1 MTYKKTPQ
9 TQAAVIAAG
18 EQVDRPLFVLDASA
32 LLAYLNG
39 EPGAERVQQ
48 SIEQE
53 HAIMSS
59 VNLAEVL
66 SKCADQGMSS
76 ADQAALC
83 AALPIEF
90 TVFDTELAL
99 ISGALRSSTRSQG
112 LSLGDR
118 CCLALAQS
126 RSATALTAD
135 QTWSRLERKDIA
147 VEQIRPPIDPD
158 SQRD

>member
-1 MTYKKTPQ
+1 MTNGNTPPTQ
-9 TQAAVIAAG
+9 TTMPPPTVHEG
-18 EQVDRPLFVLDASA
+18 THRYVLDASA

-39 EPGAERVQQ
+39 EPGAERVQK
-48 SIEQE
+48 SIEQG

-83 AALPIEF
+83 AALPLE
-90 TVFDTELAL
+90 VSAFDTALAL
-99 ISGALRSSTRSQG
+99 TSAALRSSTRPHG

-126 RSATALTAD
+126 RSATALTAYHA
-135 QTWSRLERKDIA
+135 WSRLGRADIG
-147 VEQIRPPIDPD
+147 VEQIRPDN
-158 SQRD
+158 QRA

>member
-1 MTYKKTPQ
+1 MTSPQ
-9 TQAAVIAAG
+9 TTPTPVTAISPNEHEG
-18 EQVDRPLFVLDASA
+18 SPSYVLDASA

-39 EPGAERVQQ
+39 EPGAQRVQQ
-48 SIEQE
+48 CIEQGQ
-53 HAIMSS
+53 AIMSS

-83 AALPIEF
+83 AALPLEISA
-90 TVFDTELAL
+90 FDTTQAL
-99 ISGALRSSTRSQG
+99 GSSALRSSTRAQG

-126 RSATALTAD
+126 RNATALTAD
-135 QTWSRLERKDIA
+135 QAWSRLGRADIGI
-147 VEQIRPPIDPD
+147 EQIRPD
-158 SQRD
+158 SQRA

>member
-1 MTYKKTPQ
+1 MTRKSPPH
-9 TQAAVIAAG
+9 TQATAITAHDHEGAHCY
-18 EQVDRPLFVLDASA
+18 VLDASA

-48 SIEQE
+48 CIEHGQ
-53 HAIMSS
+53 AIMSS

-83 AALPIEF
+83 AALPLEI
-90 TVFDTELAL
+90 TAFDTALAL
-99 ISGALRSSTRSQG
+99 TSAALRSSTRAQG

-118 CCLALAQS
+118 CCLALAQL

-135 QTWSRLERKDIA
+135 QAWSRLGRSDIH
-147 VEQIRPPIDPD
+147 VEQLRPPINPG
-158 SQRD
+158 SQRA

>member
-1 MTYKKTPQ
+1 MTRKKIPH
-9 TQAAVIAAG
+9 TQATVITAHG
-18 EQVDRPLFVLDASA
+18 HEVSHCYVLDASA

-48 SIEQE
+48 CIEQGN
-53 HAIMSS
+53 AIMSS

-83 AALPIEF
+83 AALPLEI
-90 TVFDTELAL
+90 TAFDTALAL
-99 ISGALRSSTRSQG
+99 TSAALRSSTRSQG

-135 QTWSRLERKDIA
+135 HAWSRLRQADMG
-147 VEQIRPPIDPD
+147 VEQIRPDI
-158 SQRD
+158 QRA

>member
-1 MTYKKTPQ
+1 MTSRKTTHTPA
-9 TQAAVIAAG
+9 TVLTTN
-18 EQVDRPLFVLDASA
+18 DREHTPCFVLDASA

-39 EPGAERVQQ
+39 EPGAQRVQHC
-48 SIEQE
+48 IEQGQ
-53 HAIMSS
+53 AIMSS

-83 AALPIEF
+83 TALPLEISA
-90 TVFDTELAL
+90 FDTALAL
-99 ISGALRSSTRSQG
+99 SSAALRSSTRAQG

-126 RSATALTAD
+126 RNAIALTAD
-135 QTWSRLERKDIA
+135 QAWSRLGLTDIHMQ
-147 VEQIRPPIDPD
+147 QIRPD
-158 SQRD
+158 SQRA

>member
-1 MTYKKTPQ
+1 MTSRKTTHTP
-9 TQAAVIAAG
+9 TTVITAHDPEG
-18 EQVDRPLFVLDASA
+18 TPCYVLDASA

-48 SIEQE
+48 CIEQGQ
-53 HAIMSS
+53 AIMSS

-66 SKCADQGMSS
+66 NKCAGQGMSS

-83 AALPIEF
+83 AALPLEI
-90 TVFDTELAL
+90 TAFDTALAL
-99 ISGALRSSTRSQG
+99 TSAALRSTTRSQG

-135 QTWSRLERKDIA
+135 QAWSHLGRADIG
-147 VEQIRPPIDPD
+147 VKQIRPDN
-158 SQRD
+158 QRA

>member
-1 MTYKKTPQ
+1 MTGSKTAPA
-9 TQAAVIAAG
+9 QATVIPADDQ
-18 EQVDRPLFVLDASA
+18 EDTPCFVLDASA

-48 SIEQE
+48 CIEQGQ
-53 HAIMSS
+53 AIMSS

-76 ADQAALC
+76 ADQADLC
-83 AALPIEF
+83 AALPLKIA
-90 TVFDTELAL
+90 VFDTALAL
-99 ISGALRSSTRSQG
+99 TSASLRSSTRSLG

-135 QTWSRLERKDIA
+135 HAWSRLGRADIG
-147 VEQIRPPIDPD
+147 VEQIRP
-158 SQRD
+158 Q

>member
-1 MTYKKTPQ
+1 MTSKKTLH
-9 TQAAVIAAG
+9 TQAMVLTANDH
-18 EQVDRPLFVLDASA
+18 EHTPCFVLDASA

-39 EPGAERVQQ
+39 EPGAQRVQQ
-48 SIEQE
+48 CIEQGQ
-53 HAIMSS
+53 AIMSS

-83 AALPIEF
+83 AALPLEISA
-90 TVFDTELAL
+90 FDTAVAL
-99 ISGALRSSTRSQG
+99 TSAALRSSTRAQG

-126 RSATALTAD
+126 RNATALTAD
-135 QTWSRLERKDIA
+135 QAWSRLGRADIG
-147 VEQIRPPIDPD
+147 VEQIRQD
-158 SQRD
+158 SQRA

>member
-1 MTYKKTPQ
+1 MTSQKTLH
-9 TQAAVIAAG
+9 TQATVLTANDH
-18 EQVDRPLFVLDASA
+18 EHTPCFVLDASA

-39 EPGAERVQQ
+39 EPGAQRVQQ
-48 SIEQE
+48 CIEQGQ
-53 HAIMSS
+53 AIMSS

-83 AALPIEF
+83 AALPLEISP
-90 TVFDTELAL
+90 FDTALAQ
-99 ISGALRSSTRSQG
+99 SSAALRSSTRAKG

-126 RSATALTAD
+126 RNATALTAD
-135 QTWSRLERKDIA
+135 QAWSRLGRADIG
-147 VEQIRPPIDPD
+147 VEQLRPQINPG
-158 SQRD
+158 SQRA

>member
-1 MTYKKTPQ
+1 MTSINTPP
-9 TQAAVIAAG
+9 TTPSAPSF
-18 EQVDRPLFVLDASA
+18 QVDEGSHLFVLDASA

-39 EPGAERVQQ
+39 EPGAERVRQC
-48 SIEQE
+48 IEQGK
-53 HAIMSS
+53 AIMCS

-76 ADQAALC
+76 ANQAALC
-83 AALPIEF
+83 AALPLEISA
-90 TVFDTELAL
+90 FDSRLAL
-99 ISGALRSSTRSQG
+99 ASAALRSITRSQG

-135 QTWSRLERKDIA
+135 RAWSRLVQADID
-147 VEQIRPPIDPD
+147 VEQIRPD
-158 SQRD
+158 SQRA